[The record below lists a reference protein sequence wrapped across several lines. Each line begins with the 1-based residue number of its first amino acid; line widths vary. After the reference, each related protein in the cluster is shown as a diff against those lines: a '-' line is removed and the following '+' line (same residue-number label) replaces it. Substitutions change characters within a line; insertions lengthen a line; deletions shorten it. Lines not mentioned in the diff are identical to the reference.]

1 MAQSFKVDQ
10 FGAYVTSVDVYFA
23 TMADPSVPAFVEI
36 RTMELGTPTQK
47 LVSPDAH
54 VVLTSNDINL
64 SNDASVPTRVTFS
77 SPIYLEPATEYALVV
92 GAPTNTYEVFTAE
105 MGQTAL
111 NAQALPSAAGRVYS
125 NQFSVG
131 SMFKSQNAST
141 WTPCQFEDMCFKLYR
156 AEFTESDAVV
166 TFQNPPIRP
175 NNGILP
181 VLNKNPLEALPK
193 LSLIHI

>member
-111 NAQALPSAAGRVYS
+111 NAQNLPPAAGRVYAH
-125 NQFSVG
+125 QFLVG
-131 SMFKSQNAST
+131 NMFKSSNGRT
-141 WTPCQFEDMCFKLYR
+141 WTPSQLEDMKYVAR
-156 AEFTESDAVV
+156 KA
-166 TFQNPPIRP
+166 
-175 NNGILP
+175 
-181 VLNKNPLEALPK
+181 
-193 LSLIHI
+193 